1 MTPEP
6 SVLSLLFHS
15 DLQDK
20 HIRKGAI
27 APFLLPAICYGSQT
41 AARSEMP
48 SQVYQS
54 EAKAR
59 NPKSER
65 GNSRGNDGKHYPQRF
80 HQRICRHDRWVDGRR
95 PPSFGP
101 G

>member
-48 SQVYQS
+48 LQADQS
-54 EAKAR
+54 EAQAR
-59 NPKSER
+59 SLKGGS
-65 GNSRGNDGKHYPQRF
+65 GSSRGDDGKYYPQGF
-80 HQRICRHDRWVDGRR
+80 HQRICRHGRWVDGR
-95 PPSFGP
+95 
-101 G
+101 